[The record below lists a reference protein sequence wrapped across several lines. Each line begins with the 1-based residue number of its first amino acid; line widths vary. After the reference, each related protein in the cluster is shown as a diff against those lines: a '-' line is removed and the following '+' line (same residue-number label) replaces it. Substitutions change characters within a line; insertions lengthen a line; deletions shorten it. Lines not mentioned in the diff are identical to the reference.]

1 DVESNK
7 REFRIFVEVIFTWQ
21 WAKTQKSIN
30 HHCRIDFL
38 EEVENAVGEEVW
50 NSICGSPLGI
60 VIRFAENKFMWS
72 SKIVE
77 HLLVNQLVCK
87 DRQEMWCLL
96 EFQKITNLN
105 CAPFPESE
113 EVIETKVHKGLWKK
127 LKVKRKSPCHR
138 ELKGALEDVSEWSI
152 EEKVRFTYL
161 CILATVII
169 GEDDKKELS
178 FELAHMV
185 FDLPK
190 FEKYPWGREAF
201 KRLIESVKRIDL
213 NAKSY
218 TIDGFVQTLQVWAYI
233 VVPSLGAKFGRPTKV
248 DGPPILKFKG
258 LKGRNNIDIHV
269 VSVADEE
276 YKNITSVVINQTTP
290 VVWTSKIADKK
301 INTLLQVVC
310 KEGGLGDVTWVE
322 AVEHGSNIIQT
333 EKNVAEDV
341 GGNNE
346 EGKKGSDG
354 TDSGMKKMKA
364 DSSTILSSIEY
375 AEAPQM
381 RLEFEKQAKK
391 FETLEAKVEDIGK
404 QLQGFDI
411 MRLKFELLEQEVTL
425 LREKLKTNECIK
437 VPHLKD
443 EDIST
448 DDFFADING
457 VRDKMVES
465 VEESTVDGRIPMM
478 NIRKAQPQE
487 APPVKIIEPTASIA
501 EKFTK
506 KKIGQTLK
514 IMEVDQTRIVR
525 DKSTR
530 LTMLEPALQT
540 PFQSTLPILGNNKQV
555 DKPNVV
561 MGRGYDP
568 FAPVDVQKVKSLDD
582 WLHLDE
588 DYPIGSQ
595 NNGVEFFRV
604 LRTPQEWLTGEHINS
619 ATNLLRLRFIK
630 NQEAFRT
637 GRIAF
642 TDTYF
647 TTGWAKGYDEFL
659 QAHDVPIFP
668 NGTHDYCSGKL
679 PAFAETRKKWR
690 TEVDNIYGVLYVN
703 DNHWI

>member
-1 DVESNK
+1 
-7 REFRIFVEVIFTWQ
+7 
-21 WAKTQKSIN
+21 
-30 HHCRIDFL
+30 
-38 EEVENAVGEEVW
+38 
-50 NSICGSPLGI
+50 
-60 VIRFAENKFMWS
+60 M
-72 SKIVE
+72 
-77 HLLVNQLVCK
+77 
-87 DRQEMWCLL
+87 LL
-96 EFQKITNLN
+96 EKKFGT
-105 CAPFPESE
+105 SE

-127 LKVKRKSPCHR
+127 LKVKRKSPCQR
-138 ELKGALEDVSEWSI
+138 ELKGALEDVSDWSI

-201 KRLIESVKRIDL
+201 KRLIEPVKRIDL

-233 VVPSLGAKFGRPTKV
+233 VIPSLGAKFGHPTKV
-248 DGPPILKFKG
+248 DGAPILKFKG
-258 LKGRNNIDIHV
+258 LKGRKNIDIHV

-276 YKNITSVVINQTTP
+276 YKNITSVVINHATP
-290 VVWTSKIADKK
+290 VVWTSKIVDKK

-341 GGNNE
+341 
-346 EGKKGSDG
+346 
-354 TDSGMKKMKA
+354 

-391 FETLEAKVEDIGK
+391 FETLEAKVEDMGK
-404 QLQGFDI
+404 QLQGFEI

-448 DDFFADING
+448 YDFFADING

-514 IMEVDQTRIVR
+514 IMEVDQTKIVR

-568 FAPVDVQKVKSLDD
+568 FAPVVCKK
-582 WLHLDE
+582 

-604 LRTPQEWLTGEHINS
+604 LRTPQEWLTEERYKLAASEIYQKSRSVQNW
-619 ATNLLRLRFIK
+619 K
-630 NQEAFRT
+630 NCF
-637 GRIAF
+637 
-642 TDTYF
+642 Y
-647 TTGWAKGYDEFL
+647 
-659 QAHDVPIFP
+659 
-668 NGTHDYCSGKL
+668 
-679 PAFAETRKKWR
+679 
-690 TEVDNIYGVLYVN
+690 
-703 DNHWI
+703 